1 MAITKVPMTV
11 RGEQLLRAELTE
23 LKSVSRPRII
33 QAIATAREHG
43 DLKENAEYHAP
54 ESNKVSVKAEF
65 KRLKLNYPWCK

>member
-23 LKSVSRPRII
+23 LKSVTRPRII

-43 DLKENAEYHAP
+43 DLKRMPNIMRP
-54 ESNKVSVKAEF
+54 ESSKVSVKAEF
-65 KRLKLNYPWCK
+65 KRLKLNFPWCK